1 MPLANKHPRRTSDFQ
16 GVQRAQP
23 KSDGTGGKQVSKK
36 RPVDLKR
43 SSSAQDVAAILRSL
57 RNK

>member
-23 KSDGTGGKQVSKK
+23 KKAGKNDKQGAKN

-43 SSSAQDVAAILRSL
+43 SGSAQDVAAVLRSL
-57 RNK
+57 RNR